1 MHIILLFLSISPIF
15 MCAQKTQS
23 FDRVKALW
31 TIENRKVVKYSIG
44 GSRIAE
50 FSNIEYGPPSIIDA
64 SDPFRILLF
73 YSDLQMV
80 VVLSS
85 DANPIGSPFSFN
97 QQITG
102 TITGICRS
110 RVGGFW
116 AYSETNKRVFHFDN
130 SFKQGLH
137 SIKIPQEA
145 SGLKLTGMAD
155 SSDTLFLG
163 FDNTRVVGLQLYG
176 NKWVNFVINHSEWFS
191 IEQGELWTVDD
202 GTFERY
208 SLKDSGLQIS
218 NQKSRCKLPPFIFN
232 RDTLCFDRGRFFRVK

>member
-1 MHIILLFLSISPIF
+1 LSLSPIF

-31 TIENRKVVKYSIG
+31 TIENRKVVKYSLE
-44 GSRIAE
+44 GSIIAE
-50 FSNIEYGPPSIIDA
+50 YSNIEYGAPSIIDA

-97 QQITG
+97 QQFTG
-102 TITGICRS
+102 TIKGICRC

-116 AYSETNKRVFHFDN
+116 AYSETNKRAFHFDN
-130 SFKQGLH
+130 SFKQGLP

-145 SGLKLTGMAD
+145 FGLELTGMVE
-155 SSDTLFLG
+155 SSGTLFLG
-163 FDNTRVVGLQLYG
+163 FDNSRVVGVELYG
-176 NKWVNFVINHSEWFS
+176 NKWVNFAIYHSKWFS
-191 IEQGELWTVDD
+191 IEQGELWAVDD
-202 GTFERY
+202 GKFERY
-208 SLKDSGLQIS
+208 LLKGSGIQIS
-218 NQKSRCKLPPFIFN
+218 SQKSSCKAPPFIFN